1 MNDERINIRADAQ
14 LKELAKLRAEKE
26 GQSLSAY
33 IKRLI
38 LADVVKGERAA

>member
-1 MNDERINIRADAQ
+1 MNDERINIRADKQ
-14 LKELAKLRAEKE
+14 LKELAQLRAASQ

-38 LADVVKGERAA
+38 LADAVKQEKAA